1 MHYHGGR
8 EGRDRDPVLGCKRG
22 EAQAWRRVLDRYER
36 LVFSIPRGYGLS
48 REDAAD
54 ISQLT
59 FSLLLEGLDSLAED
73 SNLGAWL
80 ATVTRRHTWGLM
92 ERERS

>member
-1 MHYHGGR
+1 MAAVRGT
-8 EGRDRDPVLGCKRG
+8 DRDPVLGCKRG

-59 FSLLLEGLDSLAED
+59 FSLLLEGLDSLAEG